1 MARRL
6 STPLVGLLLALLTWR
21 EVNFTPVDSLDP
33 SWQAA
38 LHMAAH
44 FGLPFEGLVFTYGPL
59 GFLAQ
64 PVAHYPTTI
73 LLSSF
78 YVFGVGLAACAAL
91 VSVLRR
97 SIGLPAAG
105 VATFLLVA
113 AARDLGVIDVVVVAV
128 VVAAFG
134 LLRGDH
140 AARTEEILVVAGGVV
155 AGIHLLVKFN
165 TGVTVLVVGAATAWV
180 VGRRPWRSGAMYL
193 GAALASL
200 VAGWLLTANSIADLV
215 PFFGRSMQVASG
227 YSEAMAI
234 EAEGRGIFYPVAG
247 VVAAIVAALGWWAS
261 RGWVTSRRVA
271 MGMAGVLWLFAAFK
285 LGFVRH
291 DRHDI
296 AYFAEAMLVGAVL
309 ASAVFASTELAS
321 TELAST
327 VLAGSVAVSL
337 AGLRKAVPAV
347 AFVGLVVAY
356 AMATGPD
363 AAAIVNPGPEVA
375 RAAEDIFVLATEAS
389 RERAI
394 ARGRANL
401 RSRYYHL
408 PPLILNALRG
418 HTVHIRPWEAGIA
431 WAYPEI
437 RWRPVPVFQEYTAY
451 TAELDELNASFLRG
465 PRAPERILA
474 EEKTVD
480 IRNPD
485 WESPATVVAI
495 LCHYRQLVADD
506 HWQVLERVPDR
517 CGPARTLAV
526 VRAEVG
532 DTVPIPDMS
541 GREALLV
548 ARVTGLDHSLL
559 YRLRSTL
566 WRTPETYVILQGRR
580 RSRLVPGTAPNGL
593 IVRTPDDKLGF
604 SQPFAT
610 ESAHYLRVEQDTGV
624 GLSSRLT
631 IEFAI
636 IPVLN

>member
-1 MARRL
+1 VARRA
-6 STPLVGLLLALLTWR
+6 STPLVAVLLAFLTWR

-44 FGLPFEGLVFTYGPL
+44 FGLPSDGLVFTYGPL

-64 PVAHYPTTI
+64 PVAHYSTTV
-73 LLSSF
+73 LLSSL
-78 YVFGVGLAACAAL
+78 YVFGVGVAVCAAL
-91 VSVLRR
+91 VGVLRR
-97 SIGLPAAG
+97 GIGLPVAA
-105 VATFLLVA
+105 VATFLLIA
-113 AARDLGVIDVVVVAV
+113 AARDLGVIDLVVVAV

-140 AARTEEILVVAGGVV
+140 PVRTEEFLVAAGGVV
-155 AGIHLLVKFN
+155 AGAHLLVKFN
-165 TGVTVLVVGAATAWV
+165 TGVTVFLVGAVTAWV
-180 VGRRPWRSGAMYL
+180 VGRRPWRSEAMFL
-193 GAALASL
+193 GAAAVSL
-200 VAGWLLTANSIADLV
+200 IAGWLVTANGLDDLL
-215 PFFGRSMQVASG
+215 PFFGRSAQVASG

-234 EAEGRGIFYPVAG
+234 EADGRGIFYPVAG
-247 VVAAIVAALGWWAS
+247 AVAALVVALAWWAS
-261 RGWVTSRRVA
+261 RGWATGRRVA
-271 MGMAGVLWLFAAFK
+271 MALAGALWLFAAFK

-309 ASAVFASTELAS
+309 A
-321 TELAST
+321 
-327 VLAGSVAVSL
+327 GSVAASV
-337 AGLRKAVPAV
+337 AGLRKAFPAV

-356 AMATGPD
+356 AMSTGPD
-363 AAAIVNPGPEVA
+363 VVSVVNPGPELA
-375 RAAEDIFVLATEAS
+375 RAGGDLSRLASKES

-401 RSRYYHL
+401 RSRYYRL
-408 PPLILNALRG
+408 PPPILDALRG
-418 HTVHIRPWEAGIA
+418 RTVHIRPWEAGIA

-451 TAELDELNASFLRG
+451 TAELDELNAEFLRG

-506 HWQVLERVPDR
+506 RWQVLERIPDR
-517 CGPARTLAV
+517 CGPHRTLAV
-526 VRAEVG
+526 VRAQVG
-532 DTVPIPDMS
+532 DTVPVPAMS
-541 GREALLV
+541 GRNALLV
-548 ARVTGLDHSLL
+548 ARITGLDHSPL

-566 WRTPETYVILQGRR
+566 WRTPETYVFLQGRR
-580 RSRLVPGTAPNGL
+580 RNRLVPGTAPNGL

-610 ESAHYLRVEQDTGV
+610 ESANYMRVEQDTGI
-624 GLSSRLT
+624 GLNPNLT
-631 IEFAI
+631 IEFVVV
-636 IPVLN
+636 PLLT